1 MSFYILAIVTTDHKW
16 MIHEQDEL
24 ATLLD
29 EIISKY
35 TKGMIFNFHT
45 YISSQYHTDP

>member
-1 MSFYILAIVTTDHKW
+1 MSFYILAIVTTDHER

-29 EIISKY
+29 DVISKY
-35 TKGMIFNFHT
+35 TESMIFNFHT
-45 YISSQYHTDP
+45 YISSQYYTDP